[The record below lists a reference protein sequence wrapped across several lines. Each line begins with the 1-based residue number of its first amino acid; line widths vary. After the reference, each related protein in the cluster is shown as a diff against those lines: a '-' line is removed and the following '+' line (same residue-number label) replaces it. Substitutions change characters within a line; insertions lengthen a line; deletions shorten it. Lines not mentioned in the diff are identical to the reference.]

1 MVSDTSFPVASDE
14 AVVAIDAG
22 NTRIKWGVHD
32 GHSWSASGAIAT
44 ADADE
49 LYQALRDALP
59 VDAAIASNVAGTEVQ
74 AAIESACKRAQLAVT
89 FVRGEREQ
97 LGVTNG
103 YRDAAQLGSD
113 RWVALVAAHHARR
126 GHKLVVNAG
135 TALTVD
141 ALADDGRFLG
151 GLIVAGPTL
160 MRRSLDH
167 GTAALREAHGGVR
180 EFPDNT
186 PDAIWSGAV
195 LAGAGA
201 IDRLAAAMKAHGCPP
216 GLIILSGGAAAELAP
231 SLTLPFELHENLVLD
246 GLQRIARN
254 A

>member
-1 MVSDTSFPVASDE
+1 MVSDTSFPIPADD

-22 NTRIKWGVHD
+22 NTRIKWGVHE
-32 GHSWSASGAIAT
+32 GQAWSASGAIAT

-49 LYQALRDALP
+49 LYEALRDALP
-59 VDAAIASNVAGTEVQ
+59 VDAAIASNVAGPEVQ
-74 AAIESACKRAQLAVT
+74 TSIEAACRRAQLAVV
-89 FVRGEREQ
+89 FVHGERER

-103 YRDAAQLGSD
+103 YRDPAQLGAD
-113 RWVALVAAHHARR
+113 RWAALIAAHHLRR
-126 GHKLVVNAG
+126 GHTLVVNAG

-141 ALADDGRFLG
+141 ALAADGRFLG
-151 GLIVAGPTL
+151 GLIVAGPAL
-160 MRRSLDH
+160 MRRSLDR
-167 GTAALREAHGGVR
+167 GTAALREAHGAVR

-201 IDRLAAAMKAHGCPP
+201 VDRIAAAMKAHGCPP
-216 GLIILSGGAAAELAP
+216 GLIILSGGAASELAS
-231 SLTLPFELHENLVLD
+231 SLMLPFESHENLVLD
-246 GLQRIARN
+246 GLQLIARN

>member
-1 MVSDTSFPVASDE
+1 MNEQGKSVPVAVS
-14 AVVAIDAG
+14 VLAIDAG
-22 NTRIKWGVHD
+22 NTRVKWGVHD
-32 GHSWSASGAIAT
+32 GSSWRATGAIAT
-44 ADADE
+44 ADAGALLE
-49 LYQALRDALP
+49 ALRGAPPADT
-59 VDAAIASNVAGTEVQ
+59 VIASNVAGPDVQ
-74 AAIESACKRAQLAVT
+74 AAIESACRAAHLAVA

-113 RWVALVAAHHARR
+113 RWVALVAAHHARG

-141 ALADDGRFLG
+141 ALTAEGRFLG
-151 GLIVAGPTL
+151 GLIVAGPAL
-160 MRRSLDH
+160 MRRSLDR
-167 GTAALREAHGGVR
+167 GTAALREAHGSVR

-201 IDRLAAAMKAHGCPP
+201 VDRLAAAMKTHGNPP
-216 GLIILSGGAAAELAP
+216 GLIIVSGGAAAEVAP
-231 SLTLPFELHENLVLD
+231 SLSLPFELHENLVLD
-246 GLQRIARN
+246 GLQLIARS